1 MLEFASDDRS
11 VHRRLYV
18 SVDTLLVEEL
28 KEIPMCFDSTDAG
41 VLDLGGTT
49 LPAGRRLPFGLTP
62 TMDGRRGAQLVAML
76 ALPENDPVHFDD
88 YASSRRRW
96 PTSSGDIRAAAW
108 VIESSSWTAAPRV
121 TCEKEKGN
129 HGHRSG

>member
-1 MLEFASDDRS
+1 MRFDAS
-11 VHRRLYV
+11 
-18 SVDTLLVEEL
+18 
-28 KEIPMCFDSTDAG
+28 DAG

-62 TMDGRRGAQLVAML
+62 TMDGSQGARLVAL
-76 ALPENDPVHFDD
+76 PALPAFVGG
-88 YASSRRRW
+88 YS
-96 PTSSGDIRAAAW
+96 AAAW

-121 TCEKEKGN
+121 TCEKEKRD